1 MVKRKHR
8 KKKSCMQISAWI
20 KEERKHPVI
29 SRIGFLFFCVRIIP
43 GNQEAIME
51 DNQENNKNASNQT
64 FSWENKESS
73 ESRTE
78 PLNLDE
84 LREVIAEIRY

>member
-1 MVKRKHR
+1 MALDFP
-8 KKKSCMQISAWI
+8 AWI
-20 KEERKHPVI
+20 KVEREHLVI

-51 DNQENNKNASNQT
+51 DNQQSNKNASNQT

-78 PLNLDE
+78 PLSFDE
-84 LREVIAEIRY
+84 LREVMAEIRY

>member
-1 MVKRKHR
+1 
-8 KKKSCMQISAWI
+8 
-20 KEERKHPVI
+20 
-29 SRIGFLFFCVRIIP
+29 
-43 GNQEAIME
+43 ME